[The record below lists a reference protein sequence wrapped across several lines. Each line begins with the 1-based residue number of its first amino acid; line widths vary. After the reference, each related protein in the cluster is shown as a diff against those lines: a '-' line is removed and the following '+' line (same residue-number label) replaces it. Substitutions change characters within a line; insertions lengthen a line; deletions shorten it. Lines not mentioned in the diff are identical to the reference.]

1 MAKKC
6 WQRFEIVFES
16 LKIATLRKLNLYERL
31 SERMKYPYSNNTLL
45 HSSAV
50 FQKGLYLHEIGHA
63 IGLVHKHQLPNRDQ
77 NIEILYQN
85 VQPSMR
91 IWFNKYSAQE
101 VDQLK
106 VDYEYSYVRVIL
118 RLISARSFS
127 INLPSTKHVYCFI
140 VAYSF

>member
-1 MAKKC
+1 
-6 WQRFEIVFES
+6 
-16 LKIATLRKLNLYERL
+16 
-31 SERMKYPYSNNTLL
+31 MKYPYSNNTLL

-63 IGLVHKHQLPNRDQ
+63 IGLVHEHQLPNRDQ
-77 NIEILYQN
+77 YIEILYQN

-106 VDYEYSYVRVIL
+106 VDYEYLSVMHYGITVRVIL
-118 RLISARSFS
+118 RLISARSFT
-127 INLPSTKHVYCFI
+127 IDLPSTKHVYCFI